1 MRFFLKRR
9 RSYLSCKKSRQPLNK
24 KQKAGIVVASFL
36 LVIIGILFY
45 LNYIVNPIIMQ
56 MSEAK
61 IRMLA
66 TKSVGGAIYEIV
78 NQENIYG
85 DLISIIYDNEGNVK
99 LIQVDA
105 IAVNQLNRR
114 LTRLAQSN
122 LEEMGNQ
129 GLDIPVGSFSGLP
142 IFVGRGPKVNVKIL
156 PIGSISSSFKSEF
169 IDAGIN
175 HTLHKIYINLGANVS
190 VVLPTANQFVQTSTQ
205 VLVCENIIV
214 GEVPITYLKSNSLDE
229 MMNLIPT

>member
-1 MRFFLKRR
+1 
-9 RSYLSCKKSRQPLNK
+9 
-24 KQKAGIVVASFL
+24 
-36 LVIIGILFY
+36 
-45 LNYIVNPIIMQ
+45 MQ